1 MHGGAEPFV
10 PKTPSNDPEAAGQPD
25 STAPEG
31 NSASR
36 GRDRRRSERI
46 PYYKPLIVTWIRGDG
61 VRVHEYAGAEDV
73 SAHGC
78 LLKMTTP
85 VPRGAIIDIRH
96 PRHKTHVR
104 GKVIRALAPGKDGLL
119 RIAVDLDT
127 PRMLFWLLEAV
138 DDDGETATPLPSE
151 MI

>member
-1 MHGGAEPFV
+1 M
-10 PKTPSNDPEAAGQPD
+10 PKTPSNDPETPGRSG
-25 STAPEG
+25 STTPEESPAPP
-31 NSASR
+31 
-36 GRDRRRSERI
+36 GRDRRRSERM
-46 PYYKPLIVTWIRGDG
+46 PYYKPLIVTWIRDDG

-85 VPRGAIIDIRH
+85 VPKGAVIDIRH
-96 PRHKTHVR
+96 PRHKSHVR
-104 GKVIRALAPGKDGLL
+104 GKVIRALTPGQDGLL

-138 DDDGETATPLPSE
+138 DDDSGETATPLPSE
-151 MI
+151 LI